1 MSRNKD
7 RSGFEDE
14 STFFNEDPPPA
25 AVIPKKEDAASGG
38 GFSWSA
44 PTQFVDLPSGG
55 EFYPEKH
62 PLHKKETVEIK
73 FMTAKEEDILTSR
86 SLLKEGVAI
95 DRLLQSVLVNKDI
108 NVNSLL
114 VGDKN
119 ALIVAARVTGYGP
132 EYETKVTCPS
142 CSETENFSFDLTGGE
157 KKDINSTLV
166 EYGAAKTEENTFIVQ
181 VPLTEA
187 NVEVRLLTGADEMK
201 TFKESQRKAK
211 RKLDQTTLTDQFK
224 SFIVS
229 VNGDNTPLT
238 VRSFI
243 QAMPARDSRHLR
255 IFYSDITPNVDL
267 SQIYEC
273 SSCGYSADM
282 EVPLTAD
289 FFWPK

>member
-7 RSGFEDE
+7 RLGLEED
-14 STFFNEDPPPA
+14 TVFFDENPPPA
-25 AVIPKKEDAASGG
+25 AAEPKQDAASGG
-38 GFSWSA
+38 GFSWSV
-44 PTQFVDLPSGG
+44 PTQFVTLPSGG
-55 EFYPEKH
+55 KYYPENH
-62 PLHKKETVEIK
+62 PLHNKETVEIK
-73 FMTAKEEDILTSR
+73 FMTAKEEDILTSK
-86 SLLKEGVAI
+86 SLLKQGVAI
-95 DRLLQSVLVNKDI
+95 DRLIESVLLDKTI

-119 ALIVAARVTGYGP
+119 ALIVAARITGYGE

-142 CSETENFSFDLTGGE
+142 CGESDNFSFDLDPDRI
-157 KKDINSTLV
+157 KDIGSALEDYSAV
-166 EYGAAKTEENTFIVQ
+166 QTENNTFVVQ
-181 VPLTEA
+181 VPMTKA
-187 NVEVRLLTGADEMK
+187 KVECRLLTGADEMK
-201 TFKESQRKAK
+201 TFKETQRKAK
-211 RKLDQTTLTDQFK
+211 KKMTETMLTDQFK

-229 VNGDNTPLT
+229 VNGDSSPLT

-255 IFYSDITPNVDL
+255 TFYSDITPNVDL

-289 FFWPK
+289 FFWPR

>member
-25 AVIPKKEDAASGG
+25 AVTPNKEDTASGS

-55 EFYPEKH
+55 EFYPENH

-95 DRLLQSVLVNKDI
+95 DRLLQSVLVDKSI

-142 CSETENFSFDLTGGE
+142 CSETENFSFDLAAGE
-157 KKDINSTLV
+157 KKDISSTL
-166 EYGAAKTEENTFIVQ
+166 EDYAAAKTEENTFIVQ
-181 VPLTEA
+181 VPLTKA

-229 VNGDNTPLT
+229 VNGDDTPLT

-267 SQIYEC
+267 NQIYEC

-289 FFWPK
+289 FFWPR

>member
-7 RSGFEDE
+7 RLGLEED
-14 STFFNEDPPPA
+14 TVFFDENPPPA
-25 AVIPKKEDAASGG
+25 AAEPKQDAASGG
-38 GFSWSA
+38 GFSWSV
-44 PTQFVDLPSGG
+44 PTQFVTLPSGG
-55 EFYPEKH
+55 KYYPENH
-62 PLHKKETVEIK
+62 PLHNKDTVEIK
-73 FMTAKEEDILTSR
+73 FMTAKEEDILTSK
-86 SLLKEGVAI
+86 SLLKQGVAI
-95 DRLLQSVLVNKDI
+95 DRLIESVLLDKTI

-119 ALIVAARVTGYGP
+119 ALIVAARITGYGE

-142 CSETENFSFDLTGGE
+142 CGESDSFSFDLDPDRI
-157 KKDINSTLV
+157 KDIGSALEDYSAV
-166 EYGAAKTEENTFIVQ
+166 QTENNTFVVQ
-181 VPLTEA
+181 VPMTKA
-187 NVEVRLLTGADEMK
+187 KVECRLLTGADEMK
-201 TFKESQRKAK
+201 TFKETQRKAK
-211 RKLDQTTLTDQFK
+211 KKMTETMLTDQFK

-229 VNGDNTPLT
+229 VNGDSSPLT

-255 IFYSDITPNVDL
+255 TFYSDITPNVDL

-289 FFWPK
+289 FFWPR

>member
-7 RSGFEDE
+7 RLGLEED
-14 STFFNEDPPPA
+14 TVFFDENPPPA
-25 AVIPKKEDAASGG
+25 AAEPKQAAASGG
-38 GFSWSA
+38 GFSWSV
-44 PTQFVDLPSGG
+44 PTQFVTLPSGG
-55 EFYPEKH
+55 KYYPENH
-62 PLHKKETVEIK
+62 PLHNKETVEIK
-73 FMTAKEEDILTSR
+73 FMTAKEEDILTSK
-86 SLLKEGVAI
+86 SLLKQGVAI
-95 DRLLQSVLVNKDI
+95 DRLIESVLLDKNI

-119 ALIVAARVTGYGP
+119 ALIVAARITGYGE

-142 CSETENFSFDLTGGE
+142 CNESDSFSFDLDPDRI
-157 KKDINSTLV
+157 KDIGSALEDYSAV
-166 EYGAAKTEENTFIVQ
+166 QTEDNTFVVQ
-181 VPLTEA
+181 VPMTKA
-187 NVEVRLLTGADEMK
+187 KVECRLLTGADEMK
-201 TFKESQRKAK
+201 TFKETQRKAK
-211 RKLDQTTLTDQFK
+211 KKMTETMLTDQFK

-229 VNGDNTPLT
+229 VNGDSSPLT

-255 IFYSDITPNVDL
+255 TFYSDITPNVDL

-289 FFWPK
+289 FFWPR

>member
-7 RSGFEDE
+7 RLGLEED
-14 STFFNEDPPPA
+14 TVFFDENPPPA
-25 AVIPKKEDAASGG
+25 AAEPKQDAASGG
-38 GFSWSA
+38 GFSWSV
-44 PTQFVDLPSGG
+44 PTQFVTLPSGG
-55 EFYPEKH
+55 KYYPENH
-62 PLHKKETVEIK
+62 PLHNKETVEIK
-73 FMTAKEEDILTSR
+73 FMTAKEEDILTSK
-86 SLLKEGVAI
+86 SLLKQGVAI
-95 DRLLQSVLVNKDI
+95 DRLIESVLLDKTI

-119 ALIVAARVTGYGP
+119 ALIVAARITGYGE

-142 CSETENFSFDLTGGE
+142 CGESDNFSFDLDPDRI
-157 KKDINSTLV
+157 KDMGSALEDYSAV
-166 EYGAAKTEENTFIVQ
+166 QTENNTFVVQ
-181 VPLTEA
+181 VPMTKA
-187 NVEVRLLTGADEMK
+187 KVECRLLTGADEMK
-201 TFKESQRKAK
+201 TFKETQRKAK
-211 RKLDQTTLTDQFK
+211 KKMTETMLTDQFK

-229 VNGDNTPLT
+229 VNGDSSPLT

-255 IFYSDITPNVDL
+255 TFYSDITPNVDL

-289 FFWPK
+289 FFWPR

>member
-1 MSRNKD
+1 M
-7 RSGFEDE
+7 
-14 STFFNEDPPPA
+14 
-25 AVIPKKEDAASGG
+25 V
-38 GFSWSA
+38 
-44 PTQFVDLPSGG
+44 
-55 EFYPEKH
+55 
-62 PLHKKETVEIK
+62 
-73 FMTAKEEDILTSR
+73 
-86 SLLKEGVAI
+86 
-95 DRLLQSVLVNKDI
+95 
-108 NVNSLL
+108 

-142 CSETENFSFDLTGGE
+142 CSETENFSFDLAAGE
-157 KKDINSTLV
+157 KKDISSTL
-166 EYGAAKTEENTFIVQ
+166 EDYAAAKTEENTFIVQ
-181 VPLTEA
+181 VPLTKA

-229 VNGDNTPLT
+229 VNGDDTPLT

-267 SQIYEC
+267 NQIYEC

-289 FFWPK
+289 FFWPR